1 MGRSFLIDSNV
12 LIDLFKGRF
21 PKAAESSLVNILNEG
36 AYYVSAITKMEL
48 LGFNTSDDTQMK
60 FLGEVIGNGTL
71 LPIDDPV
78 IDTTIRIRKAKKIK
92 LPDAIIAATALVHN
106 LTLVSRNQKDFT
118 RIDQLQLLD
127 PHTL

>member
-21 PKAAESSLVNILNEG
+21 PKAAESSLVSILNEG

-78 IDTTIRIRKAKKIK
+78 IDATIRIRKAKKIK
-92 LPDAIIAATALVHN
+92 LPDAIIAATALVHD